1 MFKKSLVALAIT
13 IAASATLY
21 AITMTHPAGFKVT
34 YPDEWTQK
42 IDGDD
47 LKILSPDGKAVILF
61 RVLEVNSVP
70 DAVKNLDTEVRKI
83 IANPKFEHKPQA
95 TTINNLTGLLSDGSG
110 TIKNIKVKWLVGL
123 FLREN
128 KGLMV
133 LGSASADAFDKNKAT
148 LQQIINSISGQ

>member
-1 MFKKSLVALAIT
+1 MFKKSLIAIVVT
-13 IAASATLY
+13 LVASAALY
-21 AITMTHPAGFKVT
+21 AMTMTHPAGFKVS

-47 LKILSPDGKAVILF
+47 LKVLSPDGKAIILF
-61 RVLEVNSVP
+61 RVLEVTSIP

-83 IANPKFEHKPQA
+83 ITNPKFEHKPQA
-95 TTINNLTGLLSDGSG
+95 TTINNLQGLISDGSG

-123 FLREN
+123 FIREN

-133 LGSASADAFDKNKAT
+133 LGSANADSFEKNKET
-148 LQQIINSISGQ
+148 LQQIINSITGQ